1 MNLVILLNLEK
12 GSFFM
17 KRKQLSGKHIGIVFG
32 TFAPMHVGHVD
43 LITKAKRAN
52 DNVLVIVSGS
62 NTQED
67 RGTRAGLSLN
77 RRFRYVREVFYD
89 DELVV
94 VDKLDEAGMPAY
106 PEGWVP
112 WVNRVKELI
121 AKNTDDPE
129 KITFYVGEP
138 EYVTELNRYYPQ
150 AQVELIERSII
161 NISATEIRDNPMENW
176 RFITKPFRRHFTHK
190 VLVVG
195 SASGGKTTL
204 VKLILGITSLNEGD
218 ILVCGSSILD
228 MKNLSKVRRRN
239 IGCVFQN
246 FNLISGFT
254 VKENILLPRYFFENG
269 ENNINEICNT
279 LGLTKEMLSKSI
291 DKISG
296 GEKQR
301 VALAR
306 ALINNP
312 EILIA
317 DEPTGNLD
325 AANEQNI
332 IELLKRINEELGI
345 TIITVTH
352 SDKVANSMQS
362 ICTVVDGK
370 IEYVRR

>member
-1 MNLVILLNLEK
+1 MIKLVNVTKCFSDGSNVRYIFKNCNFEFKK
-12 GSFFM
+12 GSTTAIVG
-17 KRKQLSGKHIGIVFG
+17 RSG
-32 TFAPMHVGHVD
+32 
-43 LITKAKRAN
+43 L
-52 DNVLVIVSGS
+52 
-62 NTQED
+62 
-67 RGTRAGLSLN
+67 
-77 RRFRYVREVFYD
+77 
-89 DELVV
+89 
-94 VDKLDEAGMPAY
+94 
-106 PEGWVP
+106 
-112 WVNRVKELI
+112 
-121 AKNTDDPE
+121 
-129 KITFYVGEP
+129 
-138 EYVTELNRYYPQ
+138 
-150 AQVELIERSII
+150 
-161 NISATEIRDNPMENW
+161 
-176 RFITKPFRRHFTHK
+176 
-190 VLVVG
+190 
-195 SASGGKTTL
+195 GKTTL

-279 LGLTKEMLSKSI
+279 LGLSKEMLSKSI

-352 SDKVANSMQS
+352 SDKVASSMQS

>member
-1 MNLVILLNLEK
+1 MWNEGEVMIKLVNVTKCFSDGSNVRYIFKNCNFEFKK
-12 GSFFM
+12 GSTTAIVG
-17 KRKQLSGKHIGIVFG
+17 RSG
-32 TFAPMHVGHVD
+32 
-43 LITKAKRAN
+43 L
-52 DNVLVIVSGS
+52 
-62 NTQED
+62 
-67 RGTRAGLSLN
+67 
-77 RRFRYVREVFYD
+77 
-89 DELVV
+89 
-94 VDKLDEAGMPAY
+94 
-106 PEGWVP
+106 
-112 WVNRVKELI
+112 
-121 AKNTDDPE
+121 
-129 KITFYVGEP
+129 
-138 EYVTELNRYYPQ
+138 
-150 AQVELIERSII
+150 
-161 NISATEIRDNPMENW
+161 
-176 RFITKPFRRHFTHK
+176 
-190 VLVVG
+190 
-195 SASGGKTTL
+195 GKTTL
-204 VKLILGITSLNEGD
+204 VKVILGITSLNEGD

-279 LGLTKEMLSKSI
+279 LGLSKEILSKSI

>member
-1 MNLVILLNLEK
+1 MIKLVNVTKCFSDGSDVRYIFKNCNFEFKK
-12 GSFFM
+12 GSTTAIVG
-17 KRKQLSGKHIGIVFG
+17 RSG
-32 TFAPMHVGHVD
+32 
-43 LITKAKRAN
+43 L
-52 DNVLVIVSGS
+52 
-62 NTQED
+62 
-67 RGTRAGLSLN
+67 
-77 RRFRYVREVFYD
+77 
-89 DELVV
+89 
-94 VDKLDEAGMPAY
+94 
-106 PEGWVP
+106 
-112 WVNRVKELI
+112 
-121 AKNTDDPE
+121 
-129 KITFYVGEP
+129 
-138 EYVTELNRYYPQ
+138 
-150 AQVELIERSII
+150 
-161 NISATEIRDNPMENW
+161 
-176 RFITKPFRRHFTHK
+176 
-190 VLVVG
+190 
-195 SASGGKTTL
+195 GKTTL

-279 LGLTKEMLSKSI
+279 LDLSKEMLSKSI

>member
-1 MNLVILLNLEK
+1 MIKLVNVTKCFSDGSDVRYIFKNCNFEFKK
-12 GSFFM
+12 GSTTAIVG
-17 KRKQLSGKHIGIVFG
+17 RSG
-32 TFAPMHVGHVD
+32 
-43 LITKAKRAN
+43 L
-52 DNVLVIVSGS
+52 
-62 NTQED
+62 
-67 RGTRAGLSLN
+67 
-77 RRFRYVREVFYD
+77 
-89 DELVV
+89 
-94 VDKLDEAGMPAY
+94 
-106 PEGWVP
+106 
-112 WVNRVKELI
+112 
-121 AKNTDDPE
+121 
-129 KITFYVGEP
+129 
-138 EYVTELNRYYPQ
+138 
-150 AQVELIERSII
+150 
-161 NISATEIRDNPMENW
+161 
-176 RFITKPFRRHFTHK
+176 
-190 VLVVG
+190 
-195 SASGGKTTL
+195 GKTTL

-279 LGLTKEMLSKSI
+279 LGLSKEMLSKSI

-352 SDKVANSMQS
+352 SNKVANSMQS

>member
-1 MNLVILLNLEK
+1 MIKLVNVTKCFSDGSNVRYIFKNCNFEFKK
-12 GSFFM
+12 GSTTAIVG
-17 KRKQLSGKHIGIVFG
+17 RSG
-32 TFAPMHVGHVD
+32 
-43 LITKAKRAN
+43 L
-52 DNVLVIVSGS
+52 
-62 NTQED
+62 
-67 RGTRAGLSLN
+67 
-77 RRFRYVREVFYD
+77 
-89 DELVV
+89 
-94 VDKLDEAGMPAY
+94 
-106 PEGWVP
+106 
-112 WVNRVKELI
+112 
-121 AKNTDDPE
+121 
-129 KITFYVGEP
+129 
-138 EYVTELNRYYPQ
+138 
-150 AQVELIERSII
+150 
-161 NISATEIRDNPMENW
+161 
-176 RFITKPFRRHFTHK
+176 
-190 VLVVG
+190 
-195 SASGGKTTL
+195 GKTTL

-345 TIITVTH
+345 TIIIVTH

>member
-1 MNLVILLNLEK
+1 MIKLVNVTKCFSDGSNVRYIFKNCNFEFKK
-12 GSFFM
+12 GSTTAIVG
-17 KRKQLSGKHIGIVFG
+17 RSG
-32 TFAPMHVGHVD
+32 
-43 LITKAKRAN
+43 L
-52 DNVLVIVSGS
+52 
-62 NTQED
+62 
-67 RGTRAGLSLN
+67 
-77 RRFRYVREVFYD
+77 
-89 DELVV
+89 
-94 VDKLDEAGMPAY
+94 
-106 PEGWVP
+106 
-112 WVNRVKELI
+112 
-121 AKNTDDPE
+121 
-129 KITFYVGEP
+129 
-138 EYVTELNRYYPQ
+138 
-150 AQVELIERSII
+150 
-161 NISATEIRDNPMENW
+161 
-176 RFITKPFRRHFTHK
+176 
-190 VLVVG
+190 
-195 SASGGKTTL
+195 GKTTL

-279 LGLTKEMLSKSI
+279 LGLSKEMLSKSI

-301 VALAR
+301 GALAR

>member
-1 MNLVILLNLEK
+1 MIKLVNVTKCFSDGSDVRYIFKNCNFEFKK
-12 GSFFM
+12 GSTTAIVG
-17 KRKQLSGKHIGIVFG
+17 RSG
-32 TFAPMHVGHVD
+32 
-43 LITKAKRAN
+43 L
-52 DNVLVIVSGS
+52 
-62 NTQED
+62 
-67 RGTRAGLSLN
+67 
-77 RRFRYVREVFYD
+77 
-89 DELVV
+89 
-94 VDKLDEAGMPAY
+94 
-106 PEGWVP
+106 
-112 WVNRVKELI
+112 
-121 AKNTDDPE
+121 
-129 KITFYVGEP
+129 
-138 EYVTELNRYYPQ
+138 
-150 AQVELIERSII
+150 
-161 NISATEIRDNPMENW
+161 
-176 RFITKPFRRHFTHK
+176 
-190 VLVVG
+190 
-195 SASGGKTTL
+195 GKTTL

-218 ILVCGSSILD
+218 ILVCGSSVLD

-279 LGLTKEMLSKSI
+279 LGLSKEMLSKSI

-325 AANEQNI
+325 ADNEQNI

>member
-1 MNLVILLNLEK
+1 MIKLVNVTKCFSDGSNVRYIFKNCNFEFKK
-12 GSFFM
+12 GSTTAIVG
-17 KRKQLSGKHIGIVFG
+17 RSG
-32 TFAPMHVGHVD
+32 
-43 LITKAKRAN
+43 L
-52 DNVLVIVSGS
+52 
-62 NTQED
+62 
-67 RGTRAGLSLN
+67 
-77 RRFRYVREVFYD
+77 
-89 DELVV
+89 
-94 VDKLDEAGMPAY
+94 
-106 PEGWVP
+106 
-112 WVNRVKELI
+112 
-121 AKNTDDPE
+121 
-129 KITFYVGEP
+129 
-138 EYVTELNRYYPQ
+138 
-150 AQVELIERSII
+150 
-161 NISATEIRDNPMENW
+161 
-176 RFITKPFRRHFTHK
+176 
-190 VLVVG
+190 
-195 SASGGKTTL
+195 GKTTL

-279 LGLTKEMLSKSI
+279 LGLSKEMLSKSI

-296 GEKQR
+296 GKKQR

-345 TIITVTH
+345 TIIIVTH

>member
-1 MNLVILLNLEK
+1 MIKLVNITKCFSDGSNVRYIFKNCNFEFKK
-12 GSFFM
+12 GSTTAIVG
-17 KRKQLSGKHIGIVFG
+17 RSG
-32 TFAPMHVGHVD
+32 
-43 LITKAKRAN
+43 L
-52 DNVLVIVSGS
+52 
-62 NTQED
+62 
-67 RGTRAGLSLN
+67 
-77 RRFRYVREVFYD
+77 
-89 DELVV
+89 
-94 VDKLDEAGMPAY
+94 
-106 PEGWVP
+106 
-112 WVNRVKELI
+112 
-121 AKNTDDPE
+121 
-129 KITFYVGEP
+129 
-138 EYVTELNRYYPQ
+138 
-150 AQVELIERSII
+150 
-161 NISATEIRDNPMENW
+161 
-176 RFITKPFRRHFTHK
+176 
-190 VLVVG
+190 
-195 SASGGKTTL
+195 GKTTL

-279 LGLTKEMLSKSI
+279 LGLSKEMLSKSI

>member
-1 MNLVILLNLEK
+1 MIKLVNVTKCFSDGSNVRYIFKNCNFEFKK
-12 GSFFM
+12 GSTTAIVG
-17 KRKQLSGKHIGIVFG
+17 RSG
-32 TFAPMHVGHVD
+32 
-43 LITKAKRAN
+43 L
-52 DNVLVIVSGS
+52 
-62 NTQED
+62 
-67 RGTRAGLSLN
+67 
-77 RRFRYVREVFYD
+77 
-89 DELVV
+89 
-94 VDKLDEAGMPAY
+94 
-106 PEGWVP
+106 
-112 WVNRVKELI
+112 
-121 AKNTDDPE
+121 
-129 KITFYVGEP
+129 
-138 EYVTELNRYYPQ
+138 
-150 AQVELIERSII
+150 
-161 NISATEIRDNPMENW
+161 
-176 RFITKPFRRHFTHK
+176 
-190 VLVVG
+190 
-195 SASGGKTTL
+195 GKTTL

-279 LGLTKEMLSKSI
+279 LGLSKEMLSKSI

-312 EILIA
+312 KILIA

-325 AANEQNI
+325 ADNEQNI

>member
-1 MNLVILLNLEK
+1 MIKLVN
-12 GSFFM
+12 
-17 KRKQLSGKHIGIVFG
+17 V
-32 TFAPMHVGHVD
+32 
-43 LITKAKRAN
+43 TKCFS
-52 DNVLVIVSGS
+52 DGS
-62 NTQED
+62 NVRYIFKNCNFEFKKVSTTAIVG
-67 RGTRAGLSLN
+67 RSGL
-77 RRFRYVREVFYD
+77 
-89 DELVV
+89 
-94 VDKLDEAGMPAY
+94 
-106 PEGWVP
+106 
-112 WVNRVKELI
+112 
-121 AKNTDDPE
+121 
-129 KITFYVGEP
+129 
-138 EYVTELNRYYPQ
+138 
-150 AQVELIERSII
+150 
-161 NISATEIRDNPMENW
+161 
-176 RFITKPFRRHFTHK
+176 
-190 VLVVG
+190 
-195 SASGGKTTL
+195 GKTTL

-279 LGLTKEMLSKSI
+279 LGLSKEMLSKSI

>member
-1 MNLVILLNLEK
+1 MIKLVNVTKCFSDGSNVRYIFKNCNFEFKK
-12 GSFFM
+12 GSTTAIVG
-17 KRKQLSGKHIGIVFG
+17 RSG
-32 TFAPMHVGHVD
+32 
-43 LITKAKRAN
+43 L
-52 DNVLVIVSGS
+52 
-62 NTQED
+62 
-67 RGTRAGLSLN
+67 
-77 RRFRYVREVFYD
+77 
-89 DELVV
+89 
-94 VDKLDEAGMPAY
+94 
-106 PEGWVP
+106 
-112 WVNRVKELI
+112 
-121 AKNTDDPE
+121 
-129 KITFYVGEP
+129 
-138 EYVTELNRYYPQ
+138 
-150 AQVELIERSII
+150 
-161 NISATEIRDNPMENW
+161 
-176 RFITKPFRRHFTHK
+176 
-190 VLVVG
+190 
-195 SASGGKTTL
+195 GKTTL

-228 MKNLSKVRRRN
+228 MKNLSKVRCRN

-279 LGLTKEMLSKSI
+279 LGLSKEMLSKSI

-345 TIITVTH
+345 TIIIVTH

>member
-1 MNLVILLNLEK
+1 MIKLVNVTKYFSDGSNVRYIFKNCNFEFKK
-12 GSFFM
+12 GSTTAIVG
-17 KRKQLSGKHIGIVFG
+17 RSG
-32 TFAPMHVGHVD
+32 
-43 LITKAKRAN
+43 L
-52 DNVLVIVSGS
+52 
-62 NTQED
+62 
-67 RGTRAGLSLN
+67 
-77 RRFRYVREVFYD
+77 
-89 DELVV
+89 
-94 VDKLDEAGMPAY
+94 
-106 PEGWVP
+106 
-112 WVNRVKELI
+112 
-121 AKNTDDPE
+121 
-129 KITFYVGEP
+129 
-138 EYVTELNRYYPQ
+138 
-150 AQVELIERSII
+150 
-161 NISATEIRDNPMENW
+161 
-176 RFITKPFRRHFTHK
+176 
-190 VLVVG
+190 
-195 SASGGKTTL
+195 GKTTL

-279 LGLTKEMLSKSI
+279 LGLSKEMLSKSI

-325 AANEQNI
+325 ADNEQNI

-345 TIITVTH
+345 TIIIVTH

>member
-1 MNLVILLNLEK
+1 MIKLVNVTKCFSDGSNVRYIFKNCNFEFKK
-12 GSFFM
+12 GSTTAIVG
-17 KRKQLSGKHIGIVFG
+17 RSG
-32 TFAPMHVGHVD
+32 
-43 LITKAKRAN
+43 L
-52 DNVLVIVSGS
+52 
-62 NTQED
+62 
-67 RGTRAGLSLN
+67 
-77 RRFRYVREVFYD
+77 
-89 DELVV
+89 
-94 VDKLDEAGMPAY
+94 
-106 PEGWVP
+106 
-112 WVNRVKELI
+112 
-121 AKNTDDPE
+121 
-129 KITFYVGEP
+129 
-138 EYVTELNRYYPQ
+138 
-150 AQVELIERSII
+150 
-161 NISATEIRDNPMENW
+161 
-176 RFITKPFRRHFTHK
+176 
-190 VLVVG
+190 
-195 SASGGKTTL
+195 GKTTL
-204 VKLILGITSLNEGD
+204 VKVILGITSLNEGD

-279 LGLTKEMLSKSI
+279 LGLSKEILSKSI

-296 GEKQR
+296 GENQR

-325 AANEQNI
+325 ADNEQNI

>member
-1 MNLVILLNLEK
+1 MWNEGEVMIKLVNVTKCFSDGSNVRYIFKNCNFEFKK
-12 GSFFM
+12 GSTTAIIG
-17 KRKQLSGKHIGIVFG
+17 RSG
-32 TFAPMHVGHVD
+32 
-43 LITKAKRAN
+43 L
-52 DNVLVIVSGS
+52 
-62 NTQED
+62 
-67 RGTRAGLSLN
+67 
-77 RRFRYVREVFYD
+77 
-89 DELVV
+89 
-94 VDKLDEAGMPAY
+94 
-106 PEGWVP
+106 
-112 WVNRVKELI
+112 
-121 AKNTDDPE
+121 
-129 KITFYVGEP
+129 
-138 EYVTELNRYYPQ
+138 
-150 AQVELIERSII
+150 
-161 NISATEIRDNPMENW
+161 
-176 RFITKPFRRHFTHK
+176 
-190 VLVVG
+190 
-195 SASGGKTTL
+195 GKTTL

-279 LGLTKEMLSKSI
+279 LGLSKEILSKSI

-296 GEKQR
+296 GENQR

-325 AANEQNI
+325 ADNEQNI

>member
-1 MNLVILLNLEK
+1 MIKLVNVTKCFSDGSDVRYIFKNCNFEFKK
-12 GSFFM
+12 GSTTAIVG
-17 KRKQLSGKHIGIVFG
+17 RSG
-32 TFAPMHVGHVD
+32 
-43 LITKAKRAN
+43 L
-52 DNVLVIVSGS
+52 
-62 NTQED
+62 
-67 RGTRAGLSLN
+67 
-77 RRFRYVREVFYD
+77 
-89 DELVV
+89 
-94 VDKLDEAGMPAY
+94 
-106 PEGWVP
+106 
-112 WVNRVKELI
+112 
-121 AKNTDDPE
+121 
-129 KITFYVGEP
+129 
-138 EYVTELNRYYPQ
+138 
-150 AQVELIERSII
+150 
-161 NISATEIRDNPMENW
+161 
-176 RFITKPFRRHFTHK
+176 
-190 VLVVG
+190 
-195 SASGGKTTL
+195 GKTTL

-279 LGLTKEMLSKSI
+279 LGLSKEMLSKSI

>member
-1 MNLVILLNLEK
+1 MIKLVNVTKCFSDGSDVRYIFKNCNFEFKK
-12 GSFFM
+12 GSTTAIVG
-17 KRKQLSGKHIGIVFG
+17 RSG
-32 TFAPMHVGHVD
+32 
-43 LITKAKRAN
+43 L
-52 DNVLVIVSGS
+52 
-62 NTQED
+62 
-67 RGTRAGLSLN
+67 
-77 RRFRYVREVFYD
+77 
-89 DELVV
+89 
-94 VDKLDEAGMPAY
+94 
-106 PEGWVP
+106 
-112 WVNRVKELI
+112 
-121 AKNTDDPE
+121 
-129 KITFYVGEP
+129 
-138 EYVTELNRYYPQ
+138 
-150 AQVELIERSII
+150 
-161 NISATEIRDNPMENW
+161 
-176 RFITKPFRRHFTHK
+176 
-190 VLVVG
+190 
-195 SASGGKTTL
+195 GKTTL

-279 LGLTKEMLSKSI
+279 LGLSKEMLSKSI

-317 DEPTGNLD
+317 DEPIGNLD

>member
-1 MNLVILLNLEK
+1 MWNEGEVMIKLVNVTKCFSDGSNVRYIFKNCNFEFKK
-12 GSFFM
+12 GSTTAIVG
-17 KRKQLSGKHIGIVFG
+17 RSG
-32 TFAPMHVGHVD
+32 
-43 LITKAKRAN
+43 L
-52 DNVLVIVSGS
+52 
-62 NTQED
+62 
-67 RGTRAGLSLN
+67 
-77 RRFRYVREVFYD
+77 
-89 DELVV
+89 
-94 VDKLDEAGMPAY
+94 
-106 PEGWVP
+106 
-112 WVNRVKELI
+112 
-121 AKNTDDPE
+121 
-129 KITFYVGEP
+129 
-138 EYVTELNRYYPQ
+138 
-150 AQVELIERSII
+150 
-161 NISATEIRDNPMENW
+161 
-176 RFITKPFRRHFTHK
+176 
-190 VLVVG
+190 
-195 SASGGKTTL
+195 GKTTL

-279 LGLTKEMLSKSI
+279 LGLSKEMLSKSI

>member
-1 MNLVILLNLEK
+1 MIKLVNVTKCFSDGSNVRYIFKNCNFEFKK
-12 GSFFM
+12 GSTTAIVG
-17 KRKQLSGKHIGIVFG
+17 RSG
-32 TFAPMHVGHVD
+32 
-43 LITKAKRAN
+43 L
-52 DNVLVIVSGS
+52 
-62 NTQED
+62 
-67 RGTRAGLSLN
+67 
-77 RRFRYVREVFYD
+77 
-89 DELVV
+89 
-94 VDKLDEAGMPAY
+94 
-106 PEGWVP
+106 
-112 WVNRVKELI
+112 
-121 AKNTDDPE
+121 
-129 KITFYVGEP
+129 
-138 EYVTELNRYYPQ
+138 
-150 AQVELIERSII
+150 
-161 NISATEIRDNPMENW
+161 
-176 RFITKPFRRHFTHK
+176 
-190 VLVVG
+190 
-195 SASGGKTTL
+195 GKTTL

-269 ENNINEICNT
+269 ENSINEICNT
-279 LGLTKEMLSKSI
+279 LGLSKEMLSKSI

-345 TIITVTH
+345 TIIIVTH

>member
-1 MNLVILLNLEK
+1 MLL
-12 GSFFM
+12 
-17 KRKQLSGKHIGIVFG
+17 
-32 TFAPMHVGHVD
+32 
-43 LITKAKRAN
+43 
-52 DNVLVIVSGS
+52 NVLVMDRMSDIFSKIVILNLKKGSTTAIVGRSG
-62 NTQED
+62 
-67 RGTRAGLSLN
+67 L
-77 RRFRYVREVFYD
+77 
-89 DELVV
+89 
-94 VDKLDEAGMPAY
+94 
-106 PEGWVP
+106 
-112 WVNRVKELI
+112 
-121 AKNTDDPE
+121 
-129 KITFYVGEP
+129 
-138 EYVTELNRYYPQ
+138 
-150 AQVELIERSII
+150 
-161 NISATEIRDNPMENW
+161 
-176 RFITKPFRRHFTHK
+176 
-190 VLVVG
+190 
-195 SASGGKTTL
+195 GKTTL

-279 LGLTKEMLSKSI
+279 LGLSKEILSKSI

>member
-1 MNLVILLNLEK
+1 MIKLVNVTKCFSDGSNVRYIFKDCNFEFKK
-12 GSFFM
+12 GSTTAIVG
-17 KRKQLSGKHIGIVFG
+17 RSG
-32 TFAPMHVGHVD
+32 
-43 LITKAKRAN
+43 L
-52 DNVLVIVSGS
+52 
-62 NTQED
+62 
-67 RGTRAGLSLN
+67 
-77 RRFRYVREVFYD
+77 
-89 DELVV
+89 
-94 VDKLDEAGMPAY
+94 
-106 PEGWVP
+106 
-112 WVNRVKELI
+112 
-121 AKNTDDPE
+121 
-129 KITFYVGEP
+129 
-138 EYVTELNRYYPQ
+138 
-150 AQVELIERSII
+150 
-161 NISATEIRDNPMENW
+161 
-176 RFITKPFRRHFTHK
+176 
-190 VLVVG
+190 
-195 SASGGKTTL
+195 GKTTL

-254 VKENILLPRYFFENG
+254 VEENILLPRYFFENG

-279 LGLTKEMLSKSI
+279 LGLSKEMLSKSI

>member
-1 MNLVILLNLEK
+1 MIKLVNVAKCFSDGSNVRYIFKNCNFEFKK
-12 GSFFM
+12 GSTTAIVG
-17 KRKQLSGKHIGIVFG
+17 RSG
-32 TFAPMHVGHVD
+32 
-43 LITKAKRAN
+43 L
-52 DNVLVIVSGS
+52 
-62 NTQED
+62 
-67 RGTRAGLSLN
+67 
-77 RRFRYVREVFYD
+77 
-89 DELVV
+89 
-94 VDKLDEAGMPAY
+94 
-106 PEGWVP
+106 
-112 WVNRVKELI
+112 
-121 AKNTDDPE
+121 
-129 KITFYVGEP
+129 
-138 EYVTELNRYYPQ
+138 
-150 AQVELIERSII
+150 
-161 NISATEIRDNPMENW
+161 
-176 RFITKPFRRHFTHK
+176 
-190 VLVVG
+190 
-195 SASGGKTTL
+195 GKTTL

-218 ILVCGSSILD
+218 ILVCGSSVLD

-279 LGLTKEMLSKSI
+279 LGLSKEMLSKSI

-317 DEPTGNLD
+317 DEPTVNLD
-325 AANEQNI
+325 ADNEQNI

>member
-1 MNLVILLNLEK
+1 MIKLVNVTKCFSDGSNVRYIFKNCNFEFKK
-12 GSFFM
+12 GSTTAIVG
-17 KRKQLSGKHIGIVFG
+17 RSG
-32 TFAPMHVGHVD
+32 
-43 LITKAKRAN
+43 L
-52 DNVLVIVSGS
+52 
-62 NTQED
+62 
-67 RGTRAGLSLN
+67 
-77 RRFRYVREVFYD
+77 
-89 DELVV
+89 
-94 VDKLDEAGMPAY
+94 
-106 PEGWVP
+106 
-112 WVNRVKELI
+112 
-121 AKNTDDPE
+121 
-129 KITFYVGEP
+129 
-138 EYVTELNRYYPQ
+138 
-150 AQVELIERSII
+150 
-161 NISATEIRDNPMENW
+161 
-176 RFITKPFRRHFTHK
+176 
-190 VLVVG
+190 
-195 SASGGKTTL
+195 GKTTL

-239 IGCVFQN
+239 ISCVFQN

-279 LGLTKEMLSKSI
+279 LGLSKEMLSKSI

-325 AANEQNI
+325 TDNEQNI

>member
-1 MNLVILLNLEK
+1 MIKLVNVTKCFSDGSNVRYIFKNCNFEFKK
-12 GSFFM
+12 GSTTAIVG
-17 KRKQLSGKHIGIVFG
+17 RSG
-32 TFAPMHVGHVD
+32 
-43 LITKAKRAN
+43 L
-52 DNVLVIVSGS
+52 
-62 NTQED
+62 
-67 RGTRAGLSLN
+67 
-77 RRFRYVREVFYD
+77 
-89 DELVV
+89 
-94 VDKLDEAGMPAY
+94 
-106 PEGWVP
+106 
-112 WVNRVKELI
+112 
-121 AKNTDDPE
+121 
-129 KITFYVGEP
+129 
-138 EYVTELNRYYPQ
+138 
-150 AQVELIERSII
+150 
-161 NISATEIRDNPMENW
+161 
-176 RFITKPFRRHFTHK
+176 
-190 VLVVG
+190 
-195 SASGGKTTL
+195 GKTTL

-218 ILVCGSSILD
+218 ILVCGSSVLD

-279 LGLTKEMLSKSI
+279 LSLSKEMLSKSI

>member
-1 MNLVILLNLEK
+1 MIKLVNVTKCFSDGSNVRYIFKNCNFEFKK
-12 GSFFM
+12 GSTTAIVG
-17 KRKQLSGKHIGIVFG
+17 RSG
-32 TFAPMHVGHVD
+32 
-43 LITKAKRAN
+43 L
-52 DNVLVIVSGS
+52 
-62 NTQED
+62 
-67 RGTRAGLSLN
+67 
-77 RRFRYVREVFYD
+77 
-89 DELVV
+89 
-94 VDKLDEAGMPAY
+94 
-106 PEGWVP
+106 
-112 WVNRVKELI
+112 
-121 AKNTDDPE
+121 
-129 KITFYVGEP
+129 
-138 EYVTELNRYYPQ
+138 
-150 AQVELIERSII
+150 
-161 NISATEIRDNPMENW
+161 
-176 RFITKPFRRHFTHK
+176 
-190 VLVVG
+190 
-195 SASGGKTTL
+195 GKTTL

-279 LGLTKEMLSKSI
+279 LGLSKEMLSKSI

-296 GEKQR
+296 GENQR

>member
-1 MNLVILLNLEK
+1 MWNEGEIMIKLVNVTKCFSDGSNVRYIFKNCNFEFKK
-12 GSFFM
+12 GSTTAIVG
-17 KRKQLSGKHIGIVFG
+17 RSG
-32 TFAPMHVGHVD
+32 
-43 LITKAKRAN
+43 L
-52 DNVLVIVSGS
+52 
-62 NTQED
+62 
-67 RGTRAGLSLN
+67 
-77 RRFRYVREVFYD
+77 
-89 DELVV
+89 
-94 VDKLDEAGMPAY
+94 
-106 PEGWVP
+106 
-112 WVNRVKELI
+112 
-121 AKNTDDPE
+121 
-129 KITFYVGEP
+129 
-138 EYVTELNRYYPQ
+138 
-150 AQVELIERSII
+150 
-161 NISATEIRDNPMENW
+161 
-176 RFITKPFRRHFTHK
+176 
-190 VLVVG
+190 
-195 SASGGKTTL
+195 GKTTL

-218 ILVCGSSILD
+218 ILVCGSSVLD

-279 LGLTKEMLSKSI
+279 LGLSKEMLSKSI

-345 TIITVTH
+345 TIIIVTH

>member
-1 MNLVILLNLEK
+1 MIKLVNVTKCFSDGSDVRYIFKNCNFEFKK
-12 GSFFM
+12 GSTTAIVG
-17 KRKQLSGKHIGIVFG
+17 RSG
-32 TFAPMHVGHVD
+32 
-43 LITKAKRAN
+43 L
-52 DNVLVIVSGS
+52 
-62 NTQED
+62 
-67 RGTRAGLSLN
+67 
-77 RRFRYVREVFYD
+77 
-89 DELVV
+89 
-94 VDKLDEAGMPAY
+94 
-106 PEGWVP
+106 
-112 WVNRVKELI
+112 
-121 AKNTDDPE
+121 
-129 KITFYVGEP
+129 
-138 EYVTELNRYYPQ
+138 
-150 AQVELIERSII
+150 
-161 NISATEIRDNPMENW
+161 
-176 RFITKPFRRHFTHK
+176 
-190 VLVVG
+190 
-195 SASGGKTTL
+195 GKTTL

-279 LGLTKEMLSKSI
+279 LGLSKEMLSKSI

-301 VALAR
+301 VSLAR

>member
-1 MNLVILLNLEK
+1 MIKLVNVTKCFSDGSNVRYIFKNCNFEFKK
-12 GSFFM
+12 GSTTAIVG
-17 KRKQLSGKHIGIVFG
+17 RSG
-32 TFAPMHVGHVD
+32 
-43 LITKAKRAN
+43 L
-52 DNVLVIVSGS
+52 
-62 NTQED
+62 
-67 RGTRAGLSLN
+67 
-77 RRFRYVREVFYD
+77 
-89 DELVV
+89 
-94 VDKLDEAGMPAY
+94 
-106 PEGWVP
+106 
-112 WVNRVKELI
+112 
-121 AKNTDDPE
+121 
-129 KITFYVGEP
+129 
-138 EYVTELNRYYPQ
+138 
-150 AQVELIERSII
+150 
-161 NISATEIRDNPMENW
+161 
-176 RFITKPFRRHFTHK
+176 
-190 VLVVG
+190 
-195 SASGGKTTL
+195 GKTTL

-279 LGLTKEMLSKSI
+279 LGLSKEMLSKSI

-345 TIITVTH
+345 TFIIVTH

>member
-1 MNLVILLNLEK
+1 MIKLVNVTKYFSDGSNVRYIFKNCNFEFKK
-12 GSFFM
+12 GSTTAIVG
-17 KRKQLSGKHIGIVFG
+17 RSG
-32 TFAPMHVGHVD
+32 
-43 LITKAKRAN
+43 L
-52 DNVLVIVSGS
+52 
-62 NTQED
+62 
-67 RGTRAGLSLN
+67 
-77 RRFRYVREVFYD
+77 
-89 DELVV
+89 
-94 VDKLDEAGMPAY
+94 
-106 PEGWVP
+106 
-112 WVNRVKELI
+112 
-121 AKNTDDPE
+121 
-129 KITFYVGEP
+129 
-138 EYVTELNRYYPQ
+138 
-150 AQVELIERSII
+150 
-161 NISATEIRDNPMENW
+161 
-176 RFITKPFRRHFTHK
+176 
-190 VLVVG
+190 
-195 SASGGKTTL
+195 GKTTL

-279 LGLTKEMLSKSI
+279 LGLSKEMLSKSI

-345 TIITVTH
+345 TIIIVTH

>member
-1 MNLVILLNLEK
+1 MIKLVNVTKCFSDGSNVRYIFKNCNFEFKK
-12 GSFFM
+12 GSTTAIVG
-17 KRKQLSGKHIGIVFG
+17 RSG
-32 TFAPMHVGHVD
+32 
-43 LITKAKRAN
+43 L
-52 DNVLVIVSGS
+52 
-62 NTQED
+62 
-67 RGTRAGLSLN
+67 
-77 RRFRYVREVFYD
+77 
-89 DELVV
+89 
-94 VDKLDEAGMPAY
+94 
-106 PEGWVP
+106 
-112 WVNRVKELI
+112 
-121 AKNTDDPE
+121 
-129 KITFYVGEP
+129 
-138 EYVTELNRYYPQ
+138 
-150 AQVELIERSII
+150 
-161 NISATEIRDNPMENW
+161 
-176 RFITKPFRRHFTHK
+176 
-190 VLVVG
+190 
-195 SASGGKTTL
+195 GKTTL

-254 VKENILLPRYFFENG
+254 VKENILLPRYSFENG

-279 LGLTKEMLSKSI
+279 LGLSKEMLSKSI

-345 TIITVTH
+345 TIIIVTH

>member
-1 MNLVILLNLEK
+1 MIKLVNVTKCFSDGSNVRYIFKNCNFEFKK
-12 GSFFM
+12 GSTTAIVG
-17 KRKQLSGKHIGIVFG
+17 RSG
-32 TFAPMHVGHVD
+32 
-43 LITKAKRAN
+43 L
-52 DNVLVIVSGS
+52 
-62 NTQED
+62 
-67 RGTRAGLSLN
+67 
-77 RRFRYVREVFYD
+77 
-89 DELVV
+89 
-94 VDKLDEAGMPAY
+94 
-106 PEGWVP
+106 
-112 WVNRVKELI
+112 
-121 AKNTDDPE
+121 
-129 KITFYVGEP
+129 
-138 EYVTELNRYYPQ
+138 
-150 AQVELIERSII
+150 
-161 NISATEIRDNPMENW
+161 
-176 RFITKPFRRHFTHK
+176 
-190 VLVVG
+190 
-195 SASGGKTTL
+195 GKTTL

-228 MKNLSKVRRRN
+228 MKNLRRRN

-279 LGLTKEMLSKSI
+279 LGLSKEMLSKSI

>member
-1 MNLVILLNLEK
+1 MWNEGEVMIKLVNVTKCFSDGSNVRYIFKNCNFEFKK
-12 GSFFM
+12 GSTTAIIG
-17 KRKQLSGKHIGIVFG
+17 RSG
-32 TFAPMHVGHVD
+32 
-43 LITKAKRAN
+43 L
-52 DNVLVIVSGS
+52 
-62 NTQED
+62 
-67 RGTRAGLSLN
+67 
-77 RRFRYVREVFYD
+77 
-89 DELVV
+89 
-94 VDKLDEAGMPAY
+94 
-106 PEGWVP
+106 
-112 WVNRVKELI
+112 
-121 AKNTDDPE
+121 
-129 KITFYVGEP
+129 
-138 EYVTELNRYYPQ
+138 
-150 AQVELIERSII
+150 
-161 NISATEIRDNPMENW
+161 
-176 RFITKPFRRHFTHK
+176 
-190 VLVVG
+190 
-195 SASGGKTTL
+195 GKTTL

-279 LGLTKEMLSKSI
+279 LGLSKEMLSKSI

>member
-1 MNLVILLNLEK
+1 MKLVNVTKCFSDGSNVRYIFKNCNFEFKK
-12 GSFFM
+12 GSTTAIVG
-17 KRKQLSGKHIGIVFG
+17 RSG
-32 TFAPMHVGHVD
+32 
-43 LITKAKRAN
+43 L
-52 DNVLVIVSGS
+52 
-62 NTQED
+62 
-67 RGTRAGLSLN
+67 
-77 RRFRYVREVFYD
+77 
-89 DELVV
+89 
-94 VDKLDEAGMPAY
+94 
-106 PEGWVP
+106 
-112 WVNRVKELI
+112 
-121 AKNTDDPE
+121 
-129 KITFYVGEP
+129 
-138 EYVTELNRYYPQ
+138 
-150 AQVELIERSII
+150 
-161 NISATEIRDNPMENW
+161 
-176 RFITKPFRRHFTHK
+176 
-190 VLVVG
+190 
-195 SASGGKTTL
+195 GKTTL

-239 IGCVFQN
+239 ISCVFQN

-279 LGLTKEMLSKSI
+279 LGLSKEMLSKSI

>member
-1 MNLVILLNLEK
+1 MIKLVNVTKCFSDGSNVRYIFKNCNFEFKK
-12 GSFFM
+12 GSTTAIVG
-17 KRKQLSGKHIGIVFG
+17 RSG
-32 TFAPMHVGHVD
+32 
-43 LITKAKRAN
+43 L
-52 DNVLVIVSGS
+52 
-62 NTQED
+62 
-67 RGTRAGLSLN
+67 
-77 RRFRYVREVFYD
+77 
-89 DELVV
+89 
-94 VDKLDEAGMPAY
+94 
-106 PEGWVP
+106 
-112 WVNRVKELI
+112 
-121 AKNTDDPE
+121 
-129 KITFYVGEP
+129 
-138 EYVTELNRYYPQ
+138 
-150 AQVELIERSII
+150 
-161 NISATEIRDNPMENW
+161 
-176 RFITKPFRRHFTHK
+176 
-190 VLVVG
+190 
-195 SASGGKTTL
+195 GKTTL
-204 VKLILGITSLNEGD
+204 VKVILGITSLNEGD

-254 VKENILLPRYFFENG
+254 VKENILLPRYLFENG

-279 LGLTKEMLSKSI
+279 LGLSKEMLSKSI

>member
-1 MNLVILLNLEK
+1 MIKLVNVTKCFSDGSNVRYIFKNCNFEFKK
-12 GSFFM
+12 GSTTAIVG
-17 KRKQLSGKHIGIVFG
+17 RSG
-32 TFAPMHVGHVD
+32 
-43 LITKAKRAN
+43 L
-52 DNVLVIVSGS
+52 
-62 NTQED
+62 
-67 RGTRAGLSLN
+67 
-77 RRFRYVREVFYD
+77 
-89 DELVV
+89 
-94 VDKLDEAGMPAY
+94 
-106 PEGWVP
+106 
-112 WVNRVKELI
+112 
-121 AKNTDDPE
+121 
-129 KITFYVGEP
+129 
-138 EYVTELNRYYPQ
+138 
-150 AQVELIERSII
+150 
-161 NISATEIRDNPMENW
+161 
-176 RFITKPFRRHFTHK
+176 
-190 VLVVG
+190 
-195 SASGGKTTL
+195 GKTTL
-204 VKLILGITSLNEGD
+204 VKVILGITSLNEGD

-279 LGLTKEMLSKSI
+279 LGLSKEILSKSI

-352 SDKVANSMQS
+352 SDKVASSMQS

>member
-1 MNLVILLNLEK
+1 MIKLVNVTKCFSDGSDVRYIFKNCNFEFKK
-12 GSFFM
+12 GSTTAIVG
-17 KRKQLSGKHIGIVFG
+17 RSG
-32 TFAPMHVGHVD
+32 
-43 LITKAKRAN
+43 L
-52 DNVLVIVSGS
+52 
-62 NTQED
+62 
-67 RGTRAGLSLN
+67 
-77 RRFRYVREVFYD
+77 
-89 DELVV
+89 
-94 VDKLDEAGMPAY
+94 
-106 PEGWVP
+106 
-112 WVNRVKELI
+112 
-121 AKNTDDPE
+121 
-129 KITFYVGEP
+129 
-138 EYVTELNRYYPQ
+138 
-150 AQVELIERSII
+150 
-161 NISATEIRDNPMENW
+161 
-176 RFITKPFRRHFTHK
+176 
-190 VLVVG
+190 
-195 SASGGKTTL
+195 GKTTL

-218 ILVCGSSILD
+218 ILVCGSSVLD

-279 LGLTKEMLSKSI
+279 LGLSKEMLSKSI

-325 AANEQNI
+325 ADNEQNI
-332 IELLKRINEELGI
+332 IELLKRINEELGV

>member
-1 MNLVILLNLEK
+1 MIKLVNVTKCFSDGSNVRYIFKNCNFEFKK
-12 GSFFM
+12 GSTTAIAG
-17 KRKQLSGKHIGIVFG
+17 RSGLG
-32 TFAPMHVGHVD
+32 
-43 LITKAKRAN
+43 N
-52 DNVLVIVSGS
+52 
-62 NTQED
+62 
-67 RGTRAGLSLN
+67 
-77 RRFRYVREVFYD
+77 
-89 DELVV
+89 
-94 VDKLDEAGMPAY
+94 
-106 PEGWVP
+106 
-112 WVNRVKELI
+112 
-121 AKNTDDPE
+121 
-129 KITFYVGEP
+129 
-138 EYVTELNRYYPQ
+138 
-150 AQVELIERSII
+150 
-161 NISATEIRDNPMENW
+161 
-176 RFITKPFRRHFTHK
+176 
-190 VLVVG
+190 
-195 SASGGKTTL
+195 TTL

-279 LGLTKEMLSKSI
+279 LGLSKEMLSKSI

>member
-1 MNLVILLNLEK
+1 MIKLVNVTKCFSDGSNVRYIFKNCNFEFKK
-12 GSFFM
+12 GSTTAIVG
-17 KRKQLSGKHIGIVFG
+17 RSG
-32 TFAPMHVGHVD
+32 
-43 LITKAKRAN
+43 L
-52 DNVLVIVSGS
+52 
-62 NTQED
+62 
-67 RGTRAGLSLN
+67 
-77 RRFRYVREVFYD
+77 
-89 DELVV
+89 
-94 VDKLDEAGMPAY
+94 
-106 PEGWVP
+106 
-112 WVNRVKELI
+112 
-121 AKNTDDPE
+121 
-129 KITFYVGEP
+129 
-138 EYVTELNRYYPQ
+138 
-150 AQVELIERSII
+150 
-161 NISATEIRDNPMENW
+161 
-176 RFITKPFRRHFTHK
+176 
-190 VLVVG
+190 
-195 SASGGKTTL
+195 GKTTL

-218 ILVCGSSILD
+218 ILVCASSID

-279 LGLTKEMLSKSI
+279 LGLSKEMLSKSI

-325 AANEQNI
+325 ADNEQNI